1 MRCPYCREKIPPG
14 CSECPECYES
24 LQFPQPEYCGVCGAV
39 WVEGNFYCRFCN
51 SRLMQMLNDHMLD
64 QPMHQDDLKQTE
76 QGLILVGAVHRAVAA
91 VLDTV
96 VILAIIGFW
105 FPQAANLSIT
115 WESLI
120 SGAFWVGQSQAWL
133 TAVAV
138 MILYYTIFETLFG
151 FTPGKLMAQ
160 IKVVRQD
167 GSKLGPGGALLR
179 NLLRIV
185 DLQLFGLVGAVV
197 IWRTPLQQRCGD
209 LAAKT
214 IVVRLI

>member
-1 MRCPYCREKIPPG
+1 
-14 CSECPECYES
+14 
-24 LQFPQPEYCGVCGAV
+24 
-39 WVEGNFYCRFCN
+39 
-51 SRLMQMLNDHMLD
+51 MQMLNDHMLD